1 MKNYLNIL
9 FLFLAS
15 VSLVNAQ
22 SINLELPRI
31 TAATGD
37 TVTIPIQ
44 VSNLSSAVAFQLRFS
59 YQTNSLRYVGY
70 DSVGTALQG
79 RTFEVNDDSSSTRIS
94 DFTFLTLN
102 QSNGVLLKLKYVFLG
117 SPSSLVWNAIQ
128 TEFTVGTTAT
138 KPTLTHGTIGH
149 SSSGITI
156 SSFPLSNTFC
166 EADTATASVSGA
178 GAGTYQWQIST
189 DTLGGSFVNING
201 ATSNNLSIPAIDRLN
216 YNGKFIQVL
225 VKGTSTNSNFGLVTP
240 PVKIYVNENI
250 PVQVTVNANPSGAIC
265 QGTSVTYTASSSS
278 TINDLIY
285 TWKINDIVVETGPSI
300 TRNNLIN
307 GDQITCIASSTS
319 TCVSTS
325 SNSSNSVTASVNALP
340 VVTMDPITSLCVGAT
355 AITLTGGSPSSG
367 GTGVYTVGGLTAS
380 TFNPTSAGSFNVIYT
395 FTDSNGCSASAST
408 SLVVNAPD
416 AVSISADN
424 DTISIGGS
432 VTLTA
437 TSISGA
443 SYNWSDGSASAG
455 SGQIIVASPSSTTT
469 YSVSI
474 TNSATGCTSTAS
486 KTITVLAA
494 PSVNAGS
501 DTSICQGS
509 ANLSLSGTPSGGTWS
524 GQFITGDSFN
534 PINPGTYYLIYSYEQ
549 LNVDYFDTLIVTV
562 LENPTV
568 FTLSGGGSYCQ
579 GGNGKSLTLNG
590 SESTASY
597 QLWKDGIPYLVNGSP
612 FVQSGTGSTL
622 IFGPLTEIGTYTVK
636 ANYPNSC
643 FSEMSGS
650 ESISITS
657 NPIFSISAVADTLLL
672 GSNVNLS
679 ANNLSGHS
687 YLWSPSSVFN
697 NPTVRNPVLSASNV
711 GKLVFSLTVTNPNT
725 GCSATQFDSVII
737 IPGLSVNAGPDRIFC
752 QNDPTLTLD
761 FGLPSGGIWSGL
773 QVNNGVFTPTQ
784 AGTFNVIYSL
794 NYFGRTFTDTAVYT
808 VNVKPNAT
816 IQLNATY
823 CLNEVIQLNSGLP
836 AGGSY
841 YINNQLVS
849 GSYSA
854 PSPGIYQVDYI
865 FNNGL
870 CSDTVSQSF
879 EVKSLSQ
886 NAIDTVIC
894 SGTSF
899 TVGGQTFSESGNYTI
914 TLTAYNNCDSIITL
928 NLIVLNP
935 INTNLNQIICG
946 GQTFVLGTQ
955 NLNTSGTY
963 SYTTTAANGCD
974 STVNL
979 DLTVLPISIT
989 SLNNSICEGETYTFD
1004 GQILS
1009 NSGSYSDTLIGFN
1022 GCDSI
1027 VNLSLTVLNNS
1038 SFTLDANICN
1048 GIIYTFGSQSLS
1060 TSGTFFRTL
1069 TAANGCDSVV
1079 TLNLTVLP
1087 NSSSSMNASIC
1098 DGQSYT
1104 FGSQTLTTGG
1114 TYTNTITAANGCD
1127 SVVTLNLT
1135 VRPNS
1140 SSSMNASICD
1150 GQSYS
1155 FGSQTLTTGGTYT
1168 NTLTAAN
1175 GCDSVVTLNLTVRPN
1190 SSSSMDAS
1198 ICNGQSYTFGSQTLT
1213 TGGTYTNTLTA
1224 ANGCDSVVT
1233 LNLTV
1238 LPNSSS
1244 SMDASICNGQ
1254 SYTFGS
1260 QTLTTGGTYTN
1271 TLTAANGCDSV
1282 VTLNLTVLPNSSS
1295 SMDASICN
1303 GQSYTFGSQTLTT
1316 GGIYTNT
1323 ITAANGCDSVVTL
1336 NLTVLP
1342 NSSSSMNASICDGQS
1357 YSFGSQTLI
1366 TGGTYTNTLTA
1377 ANGCDSVVTLNLTVL
1392 PNSSSSMNASICDGQ
1407 SYSFGS
1413 QTLITGGTYTNTL
1426 TAANGCDSVVTLN
1439 LTVLPNSSSSMDASI
1454 CNGQSYT
1461 FGSQTLIT
1469 GGTYTNTLTAAN
1481 GCDSVVTLN
1490 LTVLPNS
1497 SSSMNA
1503 SICDGQSYSFGS
1515 QTLITGGTYTN
1526 TLTAANGCDSVV
1538 TLNLTVL
1545 PNSSSSMDASI
1556 CNGQSYTFGSQ
1567 TLTTGGTYTNTL
1579 TAANGCD
1586 SVVTLNLT
1594 VRPNSSSSM
1603 DASICNGQ
1611 SYTFGSQTLT
1621 TGGTYTN
1628 TLTAANGCDSV
1639 VTLNLTVRPNSS
1651 SSMNASICDGQSY
1664 SFGSQTL
1671 TTGGTYTNTVTA
1683 ANGCD
1688 SVVTLNLTVRPN
1700 SSSSMDASIC
1710 NGQSYTFGSQTLIT
1724 GGTYTNTLTAANGCD
1739 SVVTL
1744 NLTVRPNSSS
1754 SMDASICNGQSY
1766 TFGSQTLITGGT
1778 YTNTLTAANGC
1789 DSVVTLNLTVL
1800 PNSSSS
1806 MDASICDG
1814 QSYSFGSQTLTT
1826 SGTYTNT
1833 LTAANGCDSVVTL
1846 NLTVRPNSSSSM
1858 DASICNGQSYT
1869 FGSQTLTTGGTYTNT
1884 ITAANGCDSVVTL
1897 NLTVRPNSSSSMDAS
1912 ICNGQSYT
1920 FGSQTLITGG
1930 TYTNTLTAA
1939 NGCDSV
1945 VTLNLTVRP
1954 NSSSSMDASICNG
1967 QSYTFGSQT
1976 LITGG
1981 IYTNTIT
1988 AANGCDSVVT
1998 LNLTV
2003 LPNSSSS
2010 MNASICEGQSYTFG
2024 SQTLTTGG
2032 TYTNTVTAANGCDSV
2047 VTLNLTILTPVNTT
2061 LTADTS
2067 ICLGSS
2073 ITLEANGG
2081 ANYLWSTGETTPVI
2095 AVTPTATT
2103 TYSVTITGVNGCSKT
2118 RSVVV
2123 AIFNSSPVNIA
2134 GNSLQ
2139 SVCSGSSIQLN
2150 ATGSTTYFWSPI
2162 SGLDNPNIPNP
2173 IASPSITTT
2182 YTVIGISPD
2191 GCISTDTVRVE
2202 VIEPTSLTFISVG
2215 SLCSNGPAVQ
2225 LQAQPQGGMF
2235 SGLGVSNGQ
2244 FNPATTGSGIFT
2256 VQYLYV
2262 DLNGCSSTISQN
2274 IEVLAAPSANAGA
2287 DQTICRGST
2296 AILNASGG
2304 GTYAWSNGETT
2315 PNIQVSPTVTTTYSV
2330 IITNTAG
2337 CNDTDYVTVT
2347 VNPLPT
2353 ITYSGSISI
2362 CEGGSTQ
2369 ITLIGANSY
2378 VWSPA
2383 LGVSNSNTSN
2393 PVLSPSQ
2400 TTTYTVTGT
2409 DANGCN
2415 NSLQITIVVNPP
2427 FRVNAGSDMVF
2438 CGTPVTLNASS
2449 TIQGATYQW
2458 SNGGNTAAIT
2468 VSPINTTSYIVFAT
2482 SPEGCS
2488 YSDTVI
2494 VYVPSAFAGSGYN
2507 ICRGAS
2513 IQLSGNLAQY
2523 PFAGTLQY
2531 SWSPSTGLNNPN
2543 LANPVASPTVTT
2555 TYSLTIT
2562 TPEGCQLSTTTSV
2575 VISPTP
2581 DIRLGSDFSL
2591 APGSTIQLI
2600 PALLNV
2606 QAGRTIAWSYLGSNT
2621 NGSLNLTSIPNPIFT
2636 ANSVTVPT
2644 TTMWVLTISNSNGCS
2659 GSDTIAITVNPSL
2672 SGFVLSG
2679 RLLYD
2684 NTSESPVNNGFAYLI
2699 HSNGTKDSV
2708 ALSPSGSYLFVGLQN
2723 GNYRLTTS
2731 TFKAFG
2737 GITTADASL
2746 INIYALGLGGL
2757 SGLKLKAADV
2767 TTIAN
2772 NPGNGIYILGN
2783 DAQQTAM
2790 RAADLSINFSFDNG
2804 GPGNWYH
2811 DTVDLVINN
2820 QNRQQNIRAI
2830 SYGDVNAS
2838 YSPVFRRDHLLNIE
2852 NHGNIEVEA
2861 SKELVLPISPM
2872 SDLSTSSFQ
2881 FEIEVPQ
2888 GFELTNARIPG
2899 LNEPIYLSQNGRIA
2913 IVGWYSVLG
2922 LPVDFKANNVM
2933 ILLSFNAPSDHS
2945 LLNSS
2950 LLMSFLGR
2958 SEVANLAGEPMS
2970 VRLSIPILSQK
2981 SNHISDGFA
2990 LYPNPVTHGNALYL
3004 KIPPKVTGEI
3014 SIHLRDRLGRLVL
3027 TLPKTLIIGQKYID
3041 VSEIMNSLSAGSYTL
3056 NLVQSDDKVK
3066 TSINLP
3072 FIIKF

>member
-1 MKNYLNIL
+1 
-9 FLFLAS
+9 
-15 VSLVNAQ
+15 
-22 SINLELPRI
+22 
-31 TAATGD
+31 
-37 TVTIPIQ
+37 
-44 VSNLSSAVAFQLRFS
+44 
-59 YQTNSLRYVGY
+59 
-70 DSVGTALQG
+70 
-79 RTFEVNDDSSSTRIS
+79 
-94 DFTFLTLN
+94 
-102 QSNGVLLKLKYVFLG
+102 
-117 SPSSLVWNAIQ
+117 
-128 TEFTVGTTAT
+128 
-138 KPTLTHGTIGH
+138 
-149 SSSGITI
+149 
-156 SSFPLSNTFC
+156 
-166 EADTATASVSGA
+166 
-178 GAGTYQWQIST
+178 
-189 DTLGGSFVNING
+189 
-201 ATSNNLSIPAIDRLN
+201 
-216 YNGKFIQVL
+216 
-225 VKGTSTNSNFGLVTP
+225 
-240 PVKIYVNENI
+240 
-250 PVQVTVNANPSGAIC
+250 
-265 QGTSVTYTASSSS
+265 
-278 TINDLIY
+278 
-285 TWKINDIVVETGPSI
+285 
-300 TRNNLIN
+300 
-307 GDQITCIASSTS
+307 
-319 TCVSTS
+319 
-325 SNSSNSVTASVNALP
+325 
-340 VVTMDPITSLCVGAT
+340 
-355 AITLTGGSPSSG
+355 
-367 GTGVYTVGGLTAS
+367 
-380 TFNPTSAGSFNVIYT
+380 
-395 FTDSNGCSASAST
+395 
-408 SLVVNAPD
+408 
-416 AVSISADN
+416 
-424 DTISIGGS
+424 
-432 VTLTA
+432 
-437 TSISGA
+437 
-443 SYNWSDGSASAG
+443 
-455 SGQIIVASPSSTTT
+455 
-469 YSVSI
+469 
-474 TNSATGCTSTAS
+474 
-486 KTITVLAA
+486 
-494 PSVNAGS
+494 
-501 DTSICQGS
+501 
-509 ANLSLSGTPSGGTWS
+509 
-524 GQFITGDSFN
+524 
-534 PINPGTYYLIYSYEQ
+534 
-549 LNVDYFDTLIVTV
+549 
-562 LENPTV
+562 
-568 FTLSGGGSYCQ
+568 
-579 GGNGKSLTLNG
+579 
-590 SESTASY
+590 
-597 QLWKDGIPYLVNGSP
+597 
-612 FVQSGTGSTL
+612 
-622 IFGPLTEIGTYTVK
+622 
-636 ANYPNSC
+636 
-643 FSEMSGS
+643 
-650 ESISITS
+650 
-657 NPIFSISAVADTLLL
+657 
-672 GSNVNLS
+672 
-679 ANNLSGHS
+679 
-687 YLWSPSSVFN
+687 
-697 NPTVRNPVLSASNV
+697 
-711 GKLVFSLTVTNPNT
+711 
-725 GCSATQFDSVII
+725 
-737 IPGLSVNAGPDRIFC
+737 
-752 QNDPTLTLD
+752 
-761 FGLPSGGIWSGL
+761 
-773 QVNNGVFTPTQ
+773 
-784 AGTFNVIYSL
+784 
-794 NYFGRTFTDTAVYT
+794 
-808 VNVKPNAT
+808 
-816 IQLNATY
+816 
-823 CLNEVIQLNSGLP
+823 
-836 AGGSY
+836 
-841 YINNQLVS
+841 
-849 GSYSA
+849 
-854 PSPGIYQVDYI
+854 
-865 FNNGL
+865 
-870 CSDTVSQSF
+870 
-879 EVKSLSQ
+879 
-886 NAIDTVIC
+886 
-894 SGTSF
+894 
-899 TVGGQTFSESGNYTI
+899 
-914 TLTAYNNCDSIITL
+914 
-928 NLIVLNP
+928 
-935 INTNLNQIICG
+935 
-946 GQTFVLGTQ
+946 
-955 NLNTSGTY
+955 
-963 SYTTTAANGCD
+963 
-974 STVNL
+974 
-979 DLTVLPISIT
+979 
-989 SLNNSICEGETYTFD
+989 
-1004 GQILS
+1004 
-1009 NSGSYSDTLIGFN
+1009 
-1022 GCDSI
+1022 
-1027 VNLSLTVLNNS
+1027 
-1038 SFTLDANICN
+1038 
-1048 GIIYTFGSQSLS
+1048 
-1060 TSGTFFRTL
+1060 
-1069 TAANGCDSVV
+1069 
-1079 TLNLTVLP
+1079 
-1087 NSSSSMNASIC
+1087 
-1098 DGQSYT
+1098 
-1104 FGSQTLTTGG
+1104 
-1114 TYTNTITAANGCD
+1114 
-1127 SVVTLNLT
+1127 
-1135 VRPNS
+1135 
-1140 SSSMNASICD
+1140 
-1150 GQSYS
+1150 
-1155 FGSQTLTTGGTYT
+1155 
-1168 NTLTAAN
+1168 
-1175 GCDSVVTLNLTVRPN
+1175 
-1190 SSSSMDAS
+1190 
-1198 ICNGQSYTFGSQTLT
+1198 
-1213 TGGTYTNTLTA
+1213 
-1224 ANGCDSVVT
+1224 VVT

-1260 QTLTTGGTYTN
+1260 QTLTTGGIYTN
-1271 TLTAANGCDSV
+1271 TITAANGCDSV

-1710 NGQSYTFGSQTLIT
+1710 DGQSYSFGSQTLTTGGTYTNTVTAANGCDSVVTLNLTVRPNSSSSMDASICDGRTYSFGSQTLTTGGTYTNTLTAANGCDSVVTLNLTVRPNSSSSMNASICDGQSYSFGSQTLTT

-1754 SMDASICNGQSY
+1754 SMDASICDGQSY
-1766 TFGSQTLITGGT
+1766 TFGSQTLTTGGT

-1789 DSVVTLNLTVL
+1789 DSVVTLNLIVL
-1800 PNSSSS
+1800 PTTSNAIS
-1806 MDASICDG
+1806 ASICDG
-1814 QSYSFGSQTLTT
+1814 QSFVCGTQSFNTAGTFTIILQGS
-1826 SGTYTNT
+1826 
-1833 LTAANGCDSVVTL
+1833 NGCDSVITL
-1846 NLTVRPNSSSSM
+1846 TLIVLPNASETIT
-1858 DASICNGQSYT
+1858 ASICEGQSYT

-1884 ITAANGCDSVVTL
+1884 ITAANGCDSVV
-1897 NLTVRPNSSSSMDAS
+1897 
-1912 ICNGQSYT
+1912 I
-1920 FGSQTLITGG
+1920 
-1930 TYTNTLTAA
+1930 
-1939 NGCDSV
+1939 
-1945 VTLNLTVRP
+1945 
-1954 NSSSSMDASICNG
+1954 
-1967 QSYTFGSQT
+1967 
-1976 LITGG
+1976 
-1981 IYTNTIT
+1981 
-1988 AANGCDSVVT
+1988 
-1998 LNLTV
+1998 
-2003 LPNSSSS
+2003 
-2010 MNASICEGQSYTFG
+2010 
-2024 SQTLTTGG
+2024 
-2032 TYTNTVTAANGCDSV
+2032 
-2047 VTLNLTILTPVNTT
+2047 LNLTILTSVNTT
-2061 LTADTS
+2061 LTPDTS

-2073 ITLEANGG
+2073 IILEANGG

-2118 RSVVV
+2118 LSVAV

-2150 ATGSTTYFWSPI
+2150 ATGSATYFWSPI

-2182 YTVIGISPD
+2182 YTAIGISPD
-2191 GCISTDTVRVE
+2191 GCLSTDTVRVE

-2215 SLCSNGPAVQ
+2215 SLCGNGPAVQ

-2244 FNPATTGSGIFT
+2244 FDPATTGSGIFA

-2274 IEVLAAPSANAGA
+2274 IEVLAAPSANAGP
-2287 DQTICRGST
+2287 DQTICQGST
-2296 AILNASGG
+2296 AIFNASGG

-2330 IITNTAG
+2330 IVTNTAG

-2347 VNPLPT
+2347 INPLPT
-2353 ITYSGSISI
+2353 ITYSGSTSI

-2393 PVLSPSQ
+2393 PILSPSQ

-2409 DANGCN
+2409 DANGCY
-2415 NSLQITIVVNPP
+2415 NSIQITVVVNPP
-2427 FRVNAGSDMVF
+2427 FSVNAGSDMVF

-2458 SNGGNTAAIT
+2458 SNGGNTAANT
-2468 VSPINTTSYIVFAT
+2468 VSPFNTTFYIVTAT

-2507 ICRGAS
+2507 ICRGGS
-2513 IQLSGNLAQY
+2513 IQLLGNLAQY
-2523 PFAGTLQY
+2523 PFAGSLQY

-2591 APGSTIQLI
+2591 APGSTIQLT
-2600 PALLNV
+2600 PALFNV

-2731 TFKAFG
+2731 TYKAFG

-2767 TTIAN
+2767 TKVAN
-2772 NPGNGIYILGN
+2772 DTSRGIYILSN

-2790 RAADLSINFSFDNG
+2790 RAADLSINSSFDNG

-2811 DTVDLVINN
+2811 DTVDLVFNN

-2838 YSPVFRRDHLLNIE
+2838 YSPVLRRDHLLNIE
-2852 NHGNIEVEA
+2852 NLGNIEVEA

>member
-1 MKNYLNIL
+1 
-9 FLFLAS
+9 
-15 VSLVNAQ
+15 
-22 SINLELPRI
+22 
-31 TAATGD
+31 
-37 TVTIPIQ
+37 
-44 VSNLSSAVAFQLRFS
+44 
-59 YQTNSLRYVGY
+59 
-70 DSVGTALQG
+70 
-79 RTFEVNDDSSSTRIS
+79 
-94 DFTFLTLN
+94 
-102 QSNGVLLKLKYVFLG
+102 
-117 SPSSLVWNAIQ
+117 
-128 TEFTVGTTAT
+128 
-138 KPTLTHGTIGH
+138 
-149 SSSGITI
+149 
-156 SSFPLSNTFC
+156 
-166 EADTATASVSGA
+166 
-178 GAGTYQWQIST
+178 
-189 DTLGGSFVNING
+189 
-201 ATSNNLSIPAIDRLN
+201 
-216 YNGKFIQVL
+216 
-225 VKGTSTNSNFGLVTP
+225 
-240 PVKIYVNENI
+240 
-250 PVQVTVNANPSGAIC
+250 
-265 QGTSVTYTASSSS
+265 
-278 TINDLIY
+278 
-285 TWKINDIVVETGPSI
+285 
-300 TRNNLIN
+300 
-307 GDQITCIASSTS
+307 
-319 TCVSTS
+319 
-325 SNSSNSVTASVNALP
+325 
-340 VVTMDPITSLCVGAT
+340 
-355 AITLTGGSPSSG
+355 
-367 GTGVYTVGGLTAS
+367 
-380 TFNPTSAGSFNVIYT
+380 
-395 FTDSNGCSASAST
+395 
-408 SLVVNAPD
+408 
-416 AVSISADN
+416 
-424 DTISIGGS
+424 
-432 VTLTA
+432 
-437 TSISGA
+437 
-443 SYNWSDGSASAG
+443 
-455 SGQIIVASPSSTTT
+455 
-469 YSVSI
+469 
-474 TNSATGCTSTAS
+474 
-486 KTITVLAA
+486 
-494 PSVNAGS
+494 
-501 DTSICQGS
+501 
-509 ANLSLSGTPSGGTWS
+509 
-524 GQFITGDSFN
+524 
-534 PINPGTYYLIYSYEQ
+534 
-549 LNVDYFDTLIVTV
+549 
-562 LENPTV
+562 
-568 FTLSGGGSYCQ
+568 
-579 GGNGKSLTLNG
+579 
-590 SESTASY
+590 
-597 QLWKDGIPYLVNGSP
+597 
-612 FVQSGTGSTL
+612 
-622 IFGPLTEIGTYTVK
+622 
-636 ANYPNSC
+636 
-643 FSEMSGS
+643 
-650 ESISITS
+650 
-657 NPIFSISAVADTLLL
+657 
-672 GSNVNLS
+672 
-679 ANNLSGHS
+679 
-687 YLWSPSSVFN
+687 
-697 NPTVRNPVLSASNV
+697 
-711 GKLVFSLTVTNPNT
+711 
-725 GCSATQFDSVII
+725 
-737 IPGLSVNAGPDRIFC
+737 
-752 QNDPTLTLD
+752 
-761 FGLPSGGIWSGL
+761 
-773 QVNNGVFTPTQ
+773 
-784 AGTFNVIYSL
+784 
-794 NYFGRTFTDTAVYT
+794 
-808 VNVKPNAT
+808 
-816 IQLNATY
+816 
-823 CLNEVIQLNSGLP
+823 
-836 AGGSY
+836 
-841 YINNQLVS
+841 
-849 GSYSA
+849 
-854 PSPGIYQVDYI
+854 
-865 FNNGL
+865 
-870 CSDTVSQSF
+870 
-879 EVKSLSQ
+879 
-886 NAIDTVIC
+886 
-894 SGTSF
+894 
-899 TVGGQTFSESGNYTI
+899 
-914 TLTAYNNCDSIITL
+914 
-928 NLIVLNP
+928 
-935 INTNLNQIICG
+935 
-946 GQTFVLGTQ
+946 
-955 NLNTSGTY
+955 
-963 SYTTTAANGCD
+963 
-974 STVNL
+974 
-979 DLTVLPISIT
+979 
-989 SLNNSICEGETYTFD
+989 
-1004 GQILS
+1004 
-1009 NSGSYSDTLIGFN
+1009 
-1022 GCDSI
+1022 
-1027 VNLSLTVLNNS
+1027 
-1038 SFTLDANICN
+1038 
-1048 GIIYTFGSQSLS
+1048 
-1060 TSGTFFRTL
+1060 
-1069 TAANGCDSVV
+1069 
-1079 TLNLTVLP
+1079 
-1087 NSSSSMNASIC
+1087 
-1098 DGQSYT
+1098 
-1104 FGSQTLTTGG
+1104 
-1114 TYTNTITAANGCD
+1114 
-1127 SVVTLNLT
+1127 
-1135 VRPNS
+1135 
-1140 SSSMNASICD
+1140 
-1150 GQSYS
+1150 
-1155 FGSQTLTTGGTYT
+1155 
-1168 NTLTAAN
+1168 
-1175 GCDSVVTLNLTVRPN
+1175 
-1190 SSSSMDAS
+1190 
-1198 ICNGQSYTFGSQTLT
+1198 
-1213 TGGTYTNTLTA
+1213 
-1224 ANGCDSVVT
+1224 
-1233 LNLTV
+1233 
-1238 LPNSSS
+1238 
-1244 SMDASICNGQ
+1244 
-1254 SYTFGS
+1254 
-1260 QTLTTGGTYTN
+1260 
-1271 TLTAANGCDSV
+1271 
-1282 VTLNLTVLPNSSS
+1282 
-1295 SMDASICN
+1295 
-1303 GQSYTFGSQTLTT
+1303 
-1316 GGIYTNT
+1316 
-1323 ITAANGCDSVVTL
+1323 
-1336 NLTVLP
+1336 
-1342 NSSSSMNASICDGQS
+1342 
-1357 YSFGSQTLI
+1357 
-1366 TGGTYTNTLTA
+1366 
-1377 ANGCDSVVTLNLTVL
+1377 
-1392 PNSSSSMNASICDGQ
+1392 
-1407 SYSFGS
+1407 
-1413 QTLITGGTYTNTL
+1413 
-1426 TAANGCDSVVTLN
+1426 
-1439 LTVLPNSSSSMDASI
+1439 
-1454 CNGQSYT
+1454 
-1461 FGSQTLIT
+1461 
-1469 GGTYTNTLTAAN
+1469 
-1481 GCDSVVTLN
+1481 
-1490 LTVLPNS
+1490 
-1497 SSSMNA
+1497 
-1503 SICDGQSYSFGS
+1503 
-1515 QTLITGGTYTN
+1515 
-1526 TLTAANGCDSVV
+1526 
-1538 TLNLTVL
+1538 
-1545 PNSSSSMDASI
+1545 
-1556 CNGQSYTFGSQ
+1556 
-1567 TLTTGGTYTNTL
+1567 
-1579 TAANGCD
+1579 
-1586 SVVTLNLT
+1586 
-1594 VRPNSSSSM
+1594 
-1603 DASICNGQ
+1603 
-1611 SYTFGSQTLT
+1611 
-1621 TGGTYTN
+1621 
-1628 TLTAANGCDSV
+1628 
-1639 VTLNLTVRPNSS
+1639 
-1651 SSMNASICDGQSY
+1651 
-1664 SFGSQTL
+1664 
-1671 TTGGTYTNTVTA
+1671 
-1683 ANGCD
+1683 
-1688 SVVTLNLTVRPN
+1688 
-1700 SSSSMDASIC
+1700 
-1710 NGQSYTFGSQTLIT
+1710 
-1724 GGTYTNTLTAANGCD
+1724 
-1739 SVVTL
+1739 
-1744 NLTVRPNSSS
+1744 
-1754 SMDASICNGQSY
+1754 
-1766 TFGSQTLITGGT
+1766 
-1778 YTNTLTAANGC
+1778 
-1789 DSVVTLNLTVL
+1789 
-1800 PNSSSS
+1800 
-1806 MDASICDG
+1806 
-1814 QSYSFGSQTLTT
+1814 
-1826 SGTYTNT
+1826 
-1833 LTAANGCDSVVTL
+1833 
-1846 NLTVRPNSSSSM
+1846 
-1858 DASICNGQSYT
+1858 
-1869 FGSQTLTTGGTYTNT
+1869 
-1884 ITAANGCDSVVTL
+1884 
-1897 NLTVRPNSSSSMDAS
+1897 LTVRPNSSSSMDAS